1 MTGEQRLHL
10 EPSKWTDSTPGA
22 PGLIASEI
30 MAEEELLILKSR
42 SSAADY
48 EATNENPIEI
58 IKSADGYPDDG
69 YAIHGTGFYMIC
81 VAIYLSAFLSAL
93 DSTVVTT
100 LLTAIAS
107 DLKQV
112 PNMSWLA
119 TAYLLSSAAF
129 QPLFG
134 KISDIFGRKAVLLA
148 CCVFFS
154 IGCFICS
161 FKSFAAVILG
171 RFITGIGGSG
181 FNTVG
186 TISMS
191 DIIPLRD
198 RGVYQGIAN
207 LAFLAGAA
215 SGGILGGLIN
225 DLFGWRYVFSLQ
237 VPLVIIIGF
246 IFFYSFKLPDGS
258 PGLGSKGD
266 IKSKLKRVDFLGSFF
281 LVLAL
286 ICLLLAASMV
296 NRYFSFVSVQF
307 GSIIFASLM
316 LFGAFVY
323 VELYIAP
330 EPILPITLM
339 SERTILASSLT
350 NWFGTMSCFTYL
362 FYYPLYLNTVIQLT
376 SSQAGLRIVSNF
388 LGVGIGSLGAGLYM
402 KKTGRYYWLIITT
415 NVIFC
420 VGALFMHLLS
430 PKTGTFWQL
439 IIMFIPGFS
448 TAVMLTVTLLALIAA
463 APAKYQAGIT
473 SVQYT
478 FRSTGST
485 LGVSIATA
493 LFQNGLQKSLSTK
506 ISEVVSDPAKAA
518 KYIHKALKDAEYSR
532 IAPEPVK
539 NAIISSYD
547 VAVKNAFTFGMVSTI
562 MCLLISTLMREHRLH
577 TSVNR
582 D

>member
-1 MTGEQRLHL
+1 MATEERLHL

-22 PGLIASEI
+22 AGLIASEL

-42 SSAADY
+42 SRVDNY
-48 EATNENPIEI
+48 EAINENSVQA
-58 IKSADGYPDDG
+58 IKSADGHPDDG
-69 YAIHGTGFYMIC
+69 YAIHGNGFYMIC

-93 DSTVVTT
+93 DATVVTT

-107 DLKQV
+107 DLKQI

-154 IGCFICS
+154 VGCMICS
-161 FKSFAAVILG
+161 FKSFAAVIIG

-207 LAFLAGAA
+207 LAFLIGAA
-215 SGGILGGLIN
+215 SGGILGGIIN

-237 VPLVIIIGF
+237 VPLVVIIGF

-258 PGLGSKGD
+258 PGLGTKGD

-286 ICLLLAASMV
+286 IALLLAASMV
-296 NRYFSFVSVQF
+296 NRYFSFKSVQF
-307 GSIIFASLM
+307 CSILITSIL
-316 LFGAFVY
+316 LFGAFIH
-323 VELYIAP
+323 VELNIAP

-339 SERTILASSLT
+339 SDRTILASSLT
-350 NWFGTMSCFTYL
+350 NWFGTMACFTYL
-362 FYYPLYLNTVIQLT
+362 FYYPLYLNTVVQLT

-402 KKTGRYYWLIITT
+402 KKTGKYYWLIVTT
-415 NVIFC
+415 NSLFC
-420 VGALFMHLLS
+420 IGVSAMHLLS
-430 PKTGTFWQL
+430 PNTGAFWQM

-493 LFQNGLQKSLSTK
+493 LFQNGLKKSLNSNIPK
-506 ISEVVSDPAKAA
+506 VVNDPAKAA
-518 KYIHKALKDAEYSR
+518 KYIEKALKDAEYIK
-532 IAPEPVK
+532 IAPEPIK
-539 NAIISSYD
+539 YAIITSYD
-547 VAVKNAFTFGMVSTI
+547 IGVKNAFTFGMVSTI
-562 MCLLISTLMREHRLH
+562 MCLILCTFMREHRLH